1 MRLVYAFNHD
11 EDDSNDLD
19 AEETLTALAVD
30 WANDSLGDGDVDYED
45 FLDSVFELARTW
57 AEDESEW
64 VARVHSQFVN
74 SIVQRFAMMCLT
86 SACTHTAAINIK
98 HMRPRAH
105 ALTRAQTETGSLMR
119 TIWFYTCRT
128 FSSASSVTTWALCSL
143 GGTNTSSR
151 ASLRTVD

>member
-1 MRLVYAFNHD
+1 MCFYMRLVYAFNHD

-19 AEETLTALAVD
+19 AEQTLTALAID

-74 SIVQRFAMMCLT
+74 SI
-86 SACTHTAAINIK
+86 
-98 HMRPRAH
+98 
-105 ALTRAQTETGSLMR
+105 
-119 TIWFYTCRT
+119 
-128 FSSASSVTTWALCSL
+128 ALCVL
-143 GGTNTSSR
+143 
-151 ASLRTVD
+151 L